1 VTGNDRDAARVGGRA
16 KIRVRGPFGVR
27 LDETG
32 NLAVPELLPGAQ
44 ITLTERIAGVP
55 PAGRLGAAVTLN
67 SVAAEG
73 ALPTA
78 SRTGS
83 VWARAGC
90 RWSGCSSSL
99 RWRPPPSWCGGAGAR
114 PPATTGRTPGRGD
127 RRRIRAAGRSP
138 H

>member
-44 ITLTERIAGVP
+44 VTLTERIAGVP

-73 ALPTA
+73 AVADREPHRPVWAPPWVPLVGLLVLAALAAAAVLVRWRRRATA
-78 SRTGS
+78 RNHRADTGS
-83 VWARAGC
+83 AETGAAFGQPVRAG
-90 RWSGCSSSL
+90 
-99 RWRPPPSWCGGAGAR
+99 
-114 PPATTGRTPGRGD
+114 
-127 RRRIRAAGRSP
+127 
-138 H
+138 